1 MLKLDTLT
9 FINVSC
15 YCSMVILIMYRSA
28 KLYSLFSGKTDSAYG
43 PWCQAECRD
52 IHAWQHMLYCRLF
65 SFLFQLFLR
74 LFFRDSIAERKSRK
88 STTKLH
94 LMNLTNSLFVSNLDV
109 EFRGTRMTLISG
121 KYKYKA
127 QVLQYKRMAI
137 LHSELGI
144 WGVKI

>member
-1 MLKLDTLT
+1 MLD
-9 FINVSC
+9 
-15 YCSMVILIMYRSA
+15 
-28 KLYSLFSGKTDSAYG
+28 
-43 PWCQAECRD
+43 
-52 IHAWQHMLYCRLF
+52 CRLF
-65 SFLFQLFLR
+65 SFSVSLFLR
-74 LFFRDSIAERKSRK
+74 LFFRNSIAERKSRK

-109 EFRGTRMTLISG
+109 EFRGTRVTLISG

-144 WGVKI
+144 LRREDLVCPSYFTAVFLSLVLDISCKPSHYHVDDCFGIGCSLSCKCCVAQSF